1 MTTTWAFRSTPLW
14 TPSCL
19 KFCRSAPSTWL
30 APACLLAATKW
41 CPRSCPHRPFVFAAR
56 IPMQAFSAVS
66 GPPLPPASSLL
77 PGPPPSLGDAGPRK
91 SHCIFHLEGRSRPW
105 RTPVCALPPML
116 RSGLPTGVARSGC
129 SVAVMPQRLRNL
141 SLVSPVCA
149 FPERGLHELEP
160 CKKTSN
166 TVCACL
172 PGHSP
177 AKDTL
182 GESERRCDPCPSGY
196 FSRGGKERCRPWTNC
211 TAYGQK
217 TLRAGKRDED
227 AICSEPPTRVPRQ
240 TAIVVPSSLRQG
252 PGTATTTSSST
263 LTTSATQPGRDRPKE
278 QRDGLLIIFLTSA
291 GLLLVV
297 GLVIFLLFRQKAKKK
312 DSAVFTNVPHEG
324 L

>member
-1 MTTTWAFRSTPLW
+1 
-14 TPSCL
+14 
-19 KFCRSAPSTWL
+19 
-30 APACLLAATKW
+30 
-41 CPRSCPHRPFVFAAR
+41 
-56 IPMQAFSAVS
+56 MQ
-66 GPPLPPASSLL
+66 LPPHLFRVAPQGPGTNVLFSTFQSQCWFCPVSPPVSFRL
-77 PGPPPSLGDAGPRK
+77 PTCL
-91 SHCIFHLEGRSRPW
+91 FHLGEQLLLRCDSSTDTQCEPCDERYYNDEY
-105 RTPVCALPPML
+105 TYSDCKKCA
-116 RSGLPTGVARSGC
+116 TC
-129 SVAVMPQRLRNL
+129 DK
-141 SLVSPVCA
+141 
-149 FPERGLHELEP
+149 ERGLHELEP

-312 DSAVFTNVPHEG
+312 DSAVFTNVPHEDG
-324 L
+324 RNSYRFPVQEEQKDCKSSLARI